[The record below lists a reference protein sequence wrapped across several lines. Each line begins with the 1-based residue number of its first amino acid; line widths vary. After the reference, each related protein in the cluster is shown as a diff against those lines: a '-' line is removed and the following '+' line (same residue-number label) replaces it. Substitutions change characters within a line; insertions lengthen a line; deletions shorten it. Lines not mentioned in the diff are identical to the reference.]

1 MPKPAPDK
9 KVKAAEENKKEKRY
23 VQFSKILTAFFAV
36 TMIPVSFYVIYRCL
50 NLAELAITMSYTGAL
65 PYLTAVV
72 GFVQASVAIVLGCYY
87 NNSKA
92 EKVANAQYG
101 NRYSESQGDPLK
113 RDF

>member
-1 MPKPAPDK
+1 MIGSASEEKS
-9 KVKAAEENKKEKRY
+9 KVVKGCLKQKRHI
-23 VQFSKILTAFFAV
+23 QFSKILTAFFAS
-36 TMIPVSFYVIYRCL
+36 TMVPISFYVIYRCL

-92 EKVANAQYG
+92 EKVAKAQYG
-101 NRYSESQGDPLK
+101 STDTFCDNSLK